1 MKMLLSSVSFP
12 SLFPYVARSK
22 DKKRV
27 SGGLACK
34 QLIFPT
40 SKAERAAASILAEVL
55 QSQGFVREW
64 SWVNGSVSP
73 VLLTPTRNAYSTCF
87 FSKSLRSLK
96 AFAEEQK
103 SQGQKGKKKGNMWY
117 KLALDIRKL

>member
-64 SWVNGSVSP
+64 SWVNGSVSIACP
-73 VLLTPTRNAYSTCF
+73 PDTHQKCLLNVLF
-87 FSKSLRSLK
+87 FK
-96 AFAEEQK
+96 EPQK
-103 SQGQKGKKKGNMWY
+103 S
-117 KLALDIRKL
+117 